1 MLELNSVTTY
11 QAGVYQSRAYRQ
23 LKVLKN
29 RILEPHGL
37 SMMQWSVLGFIY
49 DSGKTGVRITSLAK
63 SLDTTQAFITNT
75 VNTLEAKGLVV
86 RTVDAHDK
94 RASAVTLKPEHKQL
108 VQKIEAAVRDEL
120 RKDLYSRVTPEELR
134 TYVNVLIKFSE

>member
-1 MLELNSVTTY
+1 MFELSTITTY

-75 VNTLEAKGLVV
+75 VNALEAKGLVV

-108 VQKIEAAVRDEL
+108 VQKIEAAVRAEL
-120 RKDLYSRVTPEELR
+120 RKDLYSRVTPEELK
-134 TYVNVLIKFSE
+134 TYVNVLIKFSG

>member
-1 MLELNSVTTY
+1 MFELSTITTY

-37 SMMQWSVLGFIY
+37 SMMQWSVLGFIH
-49 DSGKTGVRITSLAK
+49 DAGPTGVRITALAK

-75 VNTLEAKGLVV
+75 VNALEAKGLVV

-108 VQKIEAAVRDEL
+108 VQKIEAAVRAEL
-120 RKDLYSRVTPEELR
+120 RKDLYSRVTPEELK
-134 TYVNVLIKFSE
+134 TYVNVLIKFSG